1 MPQFSTVV
9 GQIFNGLTVGGVYAL
24 IALGYTMVYGII
36 ELINFAHG
44 EIYMIGCFISVLVL
58 TVAVSV
64 LPPWAALLIAGVCA
78 MVISSAYGF
87 TMEKIAYRP
96 LRYAPRLSPLIS
108 AIGASYFLKE
118 FVRLTAGF
126 QFILPPVKVQEDPL
140 IRATLKIGDIEIQF
154 LQVLIILGSVA
165 MMALLAYLVK
175 RTPMGKAMRA
185 TAQDKTMAQLV
196 GIEVDAVISYT
207 FILAGSLAATA
218 GTMIVLYYGS
228 VDFNVGFLAGIK
240 AFTAAVL
247 GGIGNIPGAML
258 GGFVLGISE
267 ALFAGFVSSTYKD
280 VLAFVILVGVLLVKP
295 SGLLGAHL
303 SQKA

>member
-1 MPQFSTVV
+1 M
-9 GQIFNGLTVGGVYAL
+9 NGLTVGGVYAL

-44 EIYMIGCFISVLVL
+44 EIYMVGCFITILVVTIMVSILPSSVALL
-58 TVAVSV
+58 VAVISAMLV
-64 LPPWAALLIAGVCA
+64 AA
-78 MVISSAYGF
+78 AYGY
-87 TMEKIAYRP
+87 TLEKVAYRP

-126 QFILPPVKVQEDPL
+126 NFIRPPEEVQINPL
-140 IRATLKIGDIEIQF
+140 IKGSLKVGDLEIQF
-154 LQVLIILGSVA
+154 LQLLIILASISLMV
-165 MMALLAYLVK
+165 LLALIVK
-175 RTPMGKAMRA
+175 KTPMGMAMRA
-185 TAQDKTMAQLV
+185 TAQDKTMAQLL
-196 GIEVDAVISYT
+196 GIDVDSVISYT

-218 GTMIVLYYGS
+218 GAMIVFYYGS

-258 GGFVLGISE
+258 GGFLLGISE
-267 ALFAGFVSSTYKD
+267 SLFAGFISSTYKD
-280 VLAFVILVGVLLVKP
+280 VLAFVILVLVLLIKP
-295 SGLLGAHL
+295 SGLLGAQVA
-303 SQKA
+303 QKA

>member
-1 MPQFSTVV
+1 MSTWGTFFSQLV
-9 GQIFNGLTVGGVYAL
+9 NGLTVGGVYAL

-44 EIYMIGCFISVLVL
+44 EIYMIGCFITVLVVTVL
-58 TVAVSV
+58 VGALPPVAALVVAVIAAMSV
-64 LPPWAALLIAGVCA
+64 AA
-78 MVISSAYGF
+78 AYGYS
-87 TMEKIAYRP
+87 MEKVAYRS

-126 QFILPPVKVQEDPL
+126 NFIRPPEEVQQDPL
-140 IRATLKIGDIEIQF
+140 IAGRFRFGEVEIQY
-154 LQVLIILGSVA
+154 LQVLIILASIGL
-165 MMALLAYLVK
+165 MALLAFLVK
-175 RTPMGKAMRA
+175 KTPMGKAMRA

-196 GIEVDAVISYT
+196 GVDVDSVISYT
-207 FILAGSLAATA
+207 FLLAGSLAAAA
-218 GTMIVLYYGS
+218 GAMIVLYYGS

-295 SGLLGAHL
+295 SGLLGTRVT
-303 SQKA
+303 QKA